1 MRTIRLLISTPT
13 LIILVFGLSFHE
25 ASGFLSGKDEDKL
38 RDLPLEIQDERA
50 LELIEK
56 AAELRKKKNY
66 GDAIDTYKQIYK
78 KYPSCSFAPEAY
90 YQIGD
95 LHMMRK
101 NYKKAFESYNF
112 AVVRHP
118 DFPKFNEVLEK
129 QFDIAERTMNSKSG
143 RYFSIIKFHNYDAAI
158 QYFETIIGNAP
169 YSEYAPKSL
178 MRVAIMHRTQGD
190 QPEAIDALDRLI
202 NFYSNS
208 EIAPDAYLA
217 LADTFSSMVAGPD
230 YDQGATREAISYYRD
245 FLILFPNSD
254 LITEGEEKLADMQD
268 VHAQSKFIIGEYY
281 FKRRSNYRAA
291 EVFFNDA
298 ITVSP
303 NSPTAQ
309 QARVYLNK
317 IDALKPEIDIG
328 DETLVAQEDGE
339 PARLKLLNSENV
351 NEKNARENEDKKLL
365 RLGIFNKYGNSENK
379 PTAVEEENPLTLA
392 NENLDNS
399 KSLEDIEDPVEDLT
413 TNEEEKTARFR
424 LFNNK
429 DKTENAEEKVTSKEG
444 KKLFRL
450 GIFNKS
456 GNNEDKPA
464 AVEEENPLTLADE
477 NLDTSKSLEDT
488 EDPVEDLTTN
498 EEEKPALFR
507 LFNNNDKTEDTEEKL
522 ASKEGKKPLR
532 FKLFNRSQE
541 LEDNLIS
548 PENENHL
555 APHNNEENN

>member
-1 MRTIRLLISTPT
+1 MRTIRLLISSPT
-13 LIILVFGLSFHE
+13 LIILVFGLSFQE
-25 ASGFLSGKDEDKL
+25 TFGFLSGKDEMKS
-38 RDLPLEIQDERA
+38 RDLPLEIQNERA

-56 AAELRKKKNY
+56 AYALREKKKY
-66 GDAIDTYKQIYK
+66 GDAIETYKQILK
-78 KYPSCSFAPEAY
+78 KYPTCSYAPEAY
-90 YQIGD
+90 YQTGD
-95 LHMMRK
+95 IHVLRK
-101 NYKKAFESYNF
+101 DYKKAFESYNF

-129 QFDIAERTMNSKSG
+129 QFNIAERTMNSKSG
-143 RYFSIIKFHNYDAAI
+143 QYFFLFKFHNYDAAI
-158 QYFETIIGNAP
+158 QYFETIVGNAP

-202 NFYSNS
+202 NFYSNN

-254 LITEGEEKLADMQD
+254 LIPEGEEKLADMQD

-309 QARVYLNK
+309 LARNYLNK
-317 IDALKPEIDIG
+317 IDALKPEIDIE
-328 DETLVAQEDGE
+328 DEILVAQEDGE
-339 PARLKLLNSENV
+339 PARLKLLNSDNV
-351 NEKNARENEDKKLL
+351 NNETPLENEDKKLL
-365 RLGIFNKYGNSENK
+365 RLGIFNKSEKSEGK
-379 PTAVEEENPLTLA
+379 PVAVEEENTPTLA
-392 NENLDNS
+392 EENLDS
-399 KSLEDIEDPVEDLT
+399 S
-413 TNEEEKTARFR
+413 
-424 LFNNK
+424 
-429 DKTENAEEKVTSKEG
+429 
-444 KKLFRL
+444 
-450 GIFNKS
+450 
-456 GNNEDKPA
+456 
-464 AVEEENPLTLADE
+464 NPLQD
-477 NLDTSKSLEDT
+477 SG
-488 EDPVEDLTTN
+488 DPVEDLTTN

-522 ASKEGKKPLR
+522 ASKEGKKRLR

-541 LEDNLIS
+541 LDENLNS
-548 PENENHL
+548 PKNEIHL
-555 APHNNEENN
+555 DPHNNEENN